1 MPILMTV
8 LIASP
13 VKPRHWPAPDL
24 AGESGHAV
32 EDLVHVGNDVV
43 ASGGD
48 DF

>member
-13 VKPRHWPAPDL
+13 VKPLPLPAPDL
-24 AGESGHAV
+24 PGESGHAV
-32 EDLVHVGNDVV
+32 EDLVHVRNDVV